1 MDKEKRIL
9 IYMTNGHDYIVH
21 KPTDNLNVRLR
32 LALVKNLKHFNINPY
47 DAHAITHA
55 ITNTNG
61 CRADRVSEININLDN
76 IVSIEFDGWDTK

>member
-9 IYMTNGHDYIVH
+9 IYMTDGHDYIVH
-21 KPTDNLNVRLR
+21 KPTDNLNVRLH
-32 LALVKNLKHFNINPY
+32 LALAKNLKHFNIDY
-47 DAHAITHA
+47 CDACAITHA
-55 ITNTNG
+55 ITDTNG

>member
-21 KPTDNLNVRLR
+21 KSTDNLNVRLH
-32 LALVKNLKHFNINPY
+32 LALVKNLKHLNINPY

-55 ITNTNG
+55 ISNTNG
-61 CRADRVSEININLDN
+61 CRTDRVSEININLDN

>member
-9 IYMTNGHDYIVH
+9 IYMTDGHDYIVH
-21 KPTDNLNVRLR
+21 SPIDNLNIRLR
-32 LALVKNLKHFNINPY
+32 LSLVKNLKHFNINY
-47 DAHAITHA
+47 CDACAITHV